1 MRWLCKGLVMVGL
14 LLGLSASVY
23 AQGFLESSA
32 ARRISQETGIPQELI
47 RTMFVEEDDAQFI
60 LAFIY
65 INEQTLAGRLKP
77 EIQTAITPFV
87 QRNALLVLVVPAR
100 SSFFDPFA
108 ISFVQNIFRIALEP
122 QMVTPITPDFAVG
135 VLPSDVVSAG
145 IIALDSRVLAEQPFE
160 IQYAGGYS
168 ATFSLNPESAP
179 PAETGNSGGWVFGD
193 GLRFLLLNLLFLF
206 LFPFLLV

>member
-1 MRWLCKGLVMVGL
+1 VRWLCKGLVVVGV
-14 LLGLSASVY
+14 LLGLSASAY

-32 ARRISQETGIPQELI
+32 ARRISQETGIPQQLI
-47 RTMFVEEDDAQFI
+47 RAMFVEEDDAQFI

-122 QMVTPITPDFAVG
+122 QMVTPITPDFAAG

-145 IIALDSRVLAEQPFE
+145 VIALDSRVLAEQPFE

-168 ATFSLNPESAP
+168 ATFSLNPESAAP
-179 PAETGNSGGWVFGD
+179 TGSGLSGGWVFGD

>member
-1 MRWLCKGLVMVGL
+1 MRWLYKGLVVVGAL
-14 LLGLSASVY
+14 LFLSAGVY

-32 ARRISQETGIPQELI
+32 ARRISQETGIPQTLI
-47 RTMFVEEDDAQFI
+47 RAMFVEENDAQFI

-77 EIQTAITPFV
+77 QIQAAITPFV

-160 IQYAGGYS
+160 IRYAGGYS
-168 ATFSLNPESAP
+168 ATFSLNPESPAP
-179 PAETGNSGGWVFGD
+179 TVGSSGGGIFGG

>member
-1 MRWLCKGLVMVGL
+1 MRGLCKGLVVVGVL
-14 LLGLSASVY
+14 CFLSAGVY
-23 AQGFLESSA
+23 AQDFLESAA
-32 ARRISQETGIPQELI
+32 ARRISQETGIPQTLI
-47 RTMFVEEDDAQFI
+47 RAMFVEENDAQFI

-77 EIQTAITPFV
+77 EIQAAITPFV

-122 QMVTPITPDFAVG
+122 QMVTPITPDFAAG

-145 IIALDSRVLAEQPFE
+145 IIALDSRVLAEQPFQ

-168 ATFSLNPESAP
+168 ATFSLNPESSAP
-179 PAETGNSGGWVFGD
+179 TVGNSGGGILGG